1 MWWELKSKPSK
12 TKVLILLF
20 FWSTLTYGQID
31 SCLER
36 LSQAS
41 QLYEKGK
48 LSQVIQTLGTCPY
61 DRGQSRV
68 TRRNALNLMAETYV
82 FMDSTRLAQ
91 RALLELLQIDPFYK
105 VKEEI
110 PEMRYLRQQVINYPG
125 VEISGFFGVYLFSK
139 PYFKST
145 EVFPGANLANRK
157 YSFKGA
163 DGDFDIDWGYQA
175 GAEIGLALH
184 RHSRFDL
191 HVGANIS
198 RYSFRYL
205 MELENVINPAAES
218 GRADLFVAEKH
229 LWLRVPLY
237 LSYSLVPREEIVNR
251 YLIPY
256 IKFGG
261 SFDHLVRGTA
271 KLPALNLKYANI
283 ADPYTASS
291 QRIDSYRNSNTIS
304 ALLGAGL
311 KLHLRRGFFLLDAQY
326 TQTLQNLR
334 KEKVERL
341 VIEDY
346 RYVDNDFTL
355 GNLSL
360 RLGVGVFLFNAK
372 VK

>member
-1 MWWELKSKPSK
+1 MWWELNIRRGG
-12 TKVLILLF
+12 LAGLLLL
-20 FWSTLTYGQID
+20 WASLSYSQID

-48 LSQVIQTLGTCPY
+48 LSQVIQTLGTCPF
-61 DRGQSRV
+61 DRGQNRV
-68 TRRNALNLMAETYV
+68 TRRTALNMAAEAYI

-91 RALLELLQIDPFYK
+91 GALLELLHIDPFYK
-105 VKEEI
+105 VNQEI

-139 PYFKST
+139 PNFKSA
-145 EVFPGANLANRK
+145 EVFPGATLANRK

-163 DGDFDIDWGYQA
+163 DGDFDIDWGYHA
-175 GAEIGLALH
+175 GTEVGLALN

-191 HVGANIS
+191 HVGVNIS

-205 MELENVINPAAES
+205 MELENVTNPTGELDRAA
-218 GRADLFVAEKH
+218 LFVAEKH
-229 LWLRVPLY
+229 IWLRAPLY
-237 LSYSLVPREEIVNR
+237 LSYNLVPRAEIVNR

-261 SFDHLVRGTA
+261 SYDHLVRGTA
-271 KLPALNLKYANI
+271 KLPALNLKYSNI
-283 ADPYTASS
+283 SVPLVASS
-291 QRIDSYRNSNTIS
+291 QRIDRFRNSNTVS
-304 ALLGAGL
+304 ALVGAGL
-311 KLHLRRGFFLLDAQY
+311 KLHLRRVFFLLDAQY
-326 TQTLQNLR
+326 TQTLQSLR
-334 KEKVERL
+334 KEKAERL
-341 VIEDY
+341 VIDDFH
-346 RYVDNDFTL
+346 YVDNDFTL

-360 RLGVGVFLFNAK
+360 RLGIGVFLFDAK